1 MSNKLLKGTDW
12 IIITKGLY
20 VKKINNKRAEIYRK
34 WWFSKVKNDYCFR
47 YQVIYNEQYLGSRS
61 TFKNAMLLAEGGK

>member
-1 MSNKLLKGTDW
+1 MSPQHLKGTDW
-12 IIITKGLY
+12 IITTSGLY

>member
-1 MSNKLLKGTDW
+1 MSKKLLKGTDW
-12 IIITKGLY
+12 IITTSGLY
-20 VKKINNKRAEIYRK
+20 VKKINNKRAEIYKK